1 MLVWLLINYKL
12 RLLQGE
18 KHYKER
24 KTCRS
29 SILSVIYRM
38 IRGTISQ
45 SYTSIRLIR
54 MNHAQSIR
62 LIILYSDNSFLSLKQ
77 QLLNTEYKPPN
88 FHLKDIPWRCIYL
101 EYGRQSFFV
110 YRFLSWLNFKDNLL
124 SQWKE
129 HAYSW

>member
-1 MLVWLLINYKL
+1 MKNIKKK
-12 RLLQGE
+12 E
-18 KHYKER
+18 KPVGLKFF
-24 KTCRS
+24 
-29 SILSVIYRM
+29 VIYRM

-88 FHLKDIPWRCIYL
+88 FHLKDIP
-101 EYGRQSFFV
+101 
-110 YRFLSWLNFKDNLL
+110 
-124 SQWKE
+124 
-129 HAYSW
+129 